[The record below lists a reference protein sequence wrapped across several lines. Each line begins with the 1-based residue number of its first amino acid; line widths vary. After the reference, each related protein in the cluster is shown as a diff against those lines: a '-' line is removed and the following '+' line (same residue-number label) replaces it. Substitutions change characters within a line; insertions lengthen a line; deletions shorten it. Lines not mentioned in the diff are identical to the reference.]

1 MFNDVDHGGGVDDG
15 VDEGVYDDDNY
26 ANWIWFN
33 DYDDADDDFD
43 DKTAHKLISYIQYN
57 GQKRAHRP
65 KMGNWLWEITAN
77 YLS

>member
-43 DKTAHKLISYIQYN
+43 DKTAHKL
-57 GQKRAHRP
+57 
-65 KMGNWLWEITAN
+65 T
-77 YLS
+77 